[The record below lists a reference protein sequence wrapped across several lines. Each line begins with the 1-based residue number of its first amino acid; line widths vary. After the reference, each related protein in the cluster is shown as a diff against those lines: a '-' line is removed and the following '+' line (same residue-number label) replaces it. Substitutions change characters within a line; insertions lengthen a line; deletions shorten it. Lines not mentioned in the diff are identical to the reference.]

1 MSTRQNKNLLLHYNK
16 EVVEKGAMEV
26 LKQITTPDFINH
38 SAPEGMSKGI
48 DGILY
53 FFSSILQTAFTDLT
67 VDILDMV
74 AENNKVVT
82 RKEIKATHTNAL
94 FGIEATGKKVTI
106 KVIDI
111 FTIVDG
117 KLAEHWGENNFG
129 AVLESLKG

>member
-1 MSTRQNKNLLLHYNK
+1 MSTMQNKNLLLHYNK
-16 EVVEKGAMEV
+16 EVVEKGDMEV
-26 LKQITTPDFINH
+26 LKQIATPDFINH

-53 FFSSILQTAFTDLT
+53 FFSGILHTAFTDLT
-67 VDILDMV
+67 VDILDMI

-82 RKEIKATHTNAL
+82 RKEIKATHTNTL

-129 AVLESLKG
+129 AIVASLKG